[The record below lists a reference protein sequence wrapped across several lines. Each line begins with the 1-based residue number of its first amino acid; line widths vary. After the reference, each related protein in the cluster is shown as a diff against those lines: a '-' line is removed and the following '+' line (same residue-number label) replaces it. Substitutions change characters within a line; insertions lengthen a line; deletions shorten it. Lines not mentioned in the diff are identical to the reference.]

1 MRELIT
7 ILFCCI
13 SYLGISK
20 TNESE
25 KQLDKANPEVQNF
38 LYETYFKRL
47 YKYEPSL
54 IRENKIE
61 ILKITMNRN
70 TPGVEDTSNLKQK
83 VTFRK
88 DGRPKQMVEW
98 HEYYATPTIID
109 YSYDSLGNLVEYRH
123 WTSVGYPSGTG
134 KADREVERIFFNYHQ
149 NQLTNVFNYSQRNS
163 NKYLTLNYCDSLSY
177 QLENLKVTI
186 IKGNGNHINIRY
198 QSNPRFV
205 YPINKNSIREFIT
218 EKPEPLVE
226 LPGQEILRNKDCPY
240 SNKTLIMLQEI
251 TGRKCLPKEII
262 NACNEGLFWSM
273 ESTEDTLEVIFDRSS
288 LSSQKNT
295 VYIDTVGQEIF
306 VKSHYSMSEPTSLEN
321 RITSTFTTQIY
332 DYALI
337 LRQTN
342 EIRESSRG
350 IREYSKDSSQ
360 TYFTYFDFG
369 LMQGKEQIHYYPIIP
384 SDTGALDHPEKP
396 YYRISTYREETR
408 LVIWE

>member
-61 ILKITMNRN
+61 ILKIKMNRN
-70 TPGVEDTSNLKQK
+70 TPGVDSISKLKQK

-149 NQLTNVFNYSQRNS
+149 NQLTNVFNYAQRND

-177 QLENLKVTI
+177 HLENSKVKI
-186 IKGNGNHINIRY
+186 IKGNGNHVNTRY
-198 QSNPRFV
+198 KSKPSFI
-205 YPINKNSIREFIT
+205 YPINKYGVKEFIASQSKVKECLYT
-218 EKPEPLVE
+218 
-226 LPGQEILRNKDCPY
+226 
-240 SNKTLIMLQEI
+240 NKTLRILQNI
-251 TGRKCLPKEII
+251 TKLECLPKDIANFCKGE
-262 NACNEGLFWSM
+262 LLWKM
-273 ESTEDTLEVIFDRSS
+273 EPTNDTLEVIFDRSS

-295 VYIDTVGQEIF
+295 VYIDTVGREIF
-306 VKSHYSMSEPTSLEN
+306 VKSHFSMSEPTSLEN

-332 DYALI
+332 DYALV

-342 EIRESSRG
+342 EISESSRG

-384 SDTGALDHPEKP
+384 SDTVALDHPEKP
-396 YYRISTYREETR
+396 YYRISTYREETQ